1 MIKKTIA
8 ALALSLSAGAA
19 MAETGIINFHGTVST
34 GGTCPIDVVT
44 PGGPALP
51 RVHLGDFRTKDFTTV
66 GQKTPAVHFGL
77 RVTPDATCVIDPA
90 HKAYVTFSPRF
101 GADPSGKLYSLQSGV
116 GYLLV
121 PYLRPYR
128 NNTLIL
134 DTDDLGPDALIETGT
149 LQLVPLR
156 GAIVKATFA
165 ARKVTRL
172 VLTLMQA
179 DGRPLPFGATVKDEQ
194 GQTLAV
200 VGQAGQA
207 LVAIDA
213 SEQALRVDWHD
224 QRPQQ
229 CAFDIDVAHMRQD
242 GGYHLQTLHC
252 QPR

>member
-1 MIKKTIA
+1 MRLTLPWLVDHHPPEPTRDGFDHSVQAIE
-8 ALALSLSAGAA
+8 ALFAQQA
-19 MAETGIINFHGTVST
+19 
-34 GGTCPIDVVT
+34 
-44 PGGPALP
+44 
-51 RVHLGDFRTKDFTTV
+51 
-66 GQKTPAVHFGL
+66 
-77 RVTPDATCVIDPA
+77 
-90 HKAYVTFSPRF
+90 
-101 GADPSGKLYSLQSGV
+101 
-116 GYLLV
+116 
-121 PYLRPYR
+121 YLRPYR